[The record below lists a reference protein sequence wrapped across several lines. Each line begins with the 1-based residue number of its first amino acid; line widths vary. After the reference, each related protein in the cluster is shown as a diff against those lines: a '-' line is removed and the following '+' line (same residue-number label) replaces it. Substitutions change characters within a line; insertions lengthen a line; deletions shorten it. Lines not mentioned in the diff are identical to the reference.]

1 MQKVAKLTAVNL
13 RVVLIVSIVFLAAFG
28 GAGFYLFHQQLAAY
42 ADEVN
47 TDSAKAE
54 TSTQDI
60 SKLQQLEGEIKND
73 NVAITRA
80 AKIVADSKQYQYQ
93 DQIINDIDAYANV
106 AGIKIA
112 GFTFDTSAAGTAG
125 STTGGTTPTTTGGAT
140 TAPAVTAPAGLK
152 ITTATITLAQG
163 QNSFKSIMNFLKSI
177 EQNLTKMNLSGIS
190 LQRNTG
196 TSGGD
201 VIPGAITIQVYTR

>member
-1 MQKVAKLTAVNL
+1 MQKLTKITAVNL
-13 RVVLIVSIVFLAAFG
+13 RIALIVSIVFLTALG
-28 GAGFYLFHQQLAAY
+28 GAGFYLFHQQLVSY
-42 ADEVN
+42 AVEVN

-54 TSTQDI
+54 ASSQDI

-73 NVAITRA
+73 QVAITRA
-80 AKIVADSKQYQYQ
+80 AKIVSDSKQYQYQ
-93 DQIINDIDAYANV
+93 DQIIDDIDTYANV

-112 GFTFDTSAAGTAG
+112 GFTFDTAVAGTAAAAVPAP
-125 STTGGTTPTTTGGAT
+125 TTGTAGVA
-140 TAPAVTAPAGLK
+140 APAITAPAGVK

-163 QNSFKSIMNFLKSI
+163 QNSYQSVMNFLKSI

-190 LQRNTG
+190 LQRNTT

-201 VIPGAITIQVYTR
+201 VLPGAITIQVYTR